1 MYSGPYRLLHRNT
14 DERTSIID
22 EELDLQKRYGPTLKP
37 IIALGTEGPL
47 YANSPGDISKWMAVP
62 WQADTASCRSGYEP
76 EYDPYLPTFWPARV
90 PNHVL
95 AMDEYKR
102 VIDTQLPLKD
112 RLEAFNTRSMWL
124 RWLNGNYT
132 NQITQMV
139 RVWTLWNYCAKNR
152 T

>member
-37 IIALGTEGPL
+37 IIALGIGGPL
-47 YANSPGDISKWMAVP
+47 YASSPGAFSKWMAVL

-76 EYDPYLPTFWPARV
+76 EYDPYLPSFWPARV

-95 AMDEYKR
+95 AMD
-102 VIDTQLPLKD
+102 
-112 RLEAFNTRSMWL
+112 
-124 RWLNGNYT
+124 G
-132 NQITQMV
+132 
-139 RVWTLWNYCAKNR
+139 
-152 T
+152 